1 MLTNVAIITTR
12 LIRVSWFKQN
22 IVASNIK
29 IKEVKVLRR
38 EQDIVVKQLVA

>member
-29 IKEVKVLRR
+29 IKEVKYCVESR
-38 EQDIVVKQLVA
+38 IS